1 MLHSGDWIALIAYYL
16 VLAALSAYGVH
27 RFAIVSLYF
36 RYRSSNPR
44 PIAPLRPLP
53 RVTVQ
58 LPIYNEVYVV
68 ERLLAAVTAI
78 DYPRELVEIQVLD
91 DSTDDTVEVIRRAV
105 ARYRQSGFDIVHLH
119 RASREGFKAGALE
132 RGCARARGDL
142 LLIFD
147 ADFIPAPDILRRS
160 VDFFSDPAVG
170 MVQTR
175 WSHVNR
181 DYSLLTRIQSI
192 FLDGHFV
199 IEHTARNRSGRFF
212 NFNGTAG
219 LWRKSAVIDSG
230 GWRSDTL
237 TEDLDLSYRAQLRGW
252 RFVYLLDCVSPA
264 ELPVDMNGFKSQQHR
279 WAKGSI
285 QTARK
290 LLPQILR
297 KPLPLKVKVEA
308 FFHLTDNVSYPLM
321 MALSALIVPAMVL
334 RHRMGWTRWIWLDF
348 PLFFSAT
355 LSVLFFYVV
364 SQREIGADWK
374 NRLRDLPFLMSLGIG
389 LSVNNTHAVLSAFS
403 RKESEFTRTPKYRIE
418 SADEEWHA
426 KKYRA
431 RRNFSVVFEIALAAY
446 FLAATVLSVASGLY
460 LGVPFLWIFFCGYA
474 YTAALSLAQLSPR
487 LLRLPRA
494 APTAP

>member
-1 MLHSGDWIALIAYYL
+1 MLHIGDWITLIAYYL
-16 VLAALSAYGVH
+16 VLAALSVYGVH
-27 RFAIVSLYF
+27 RFAMVSLYF
-36 RYRSSNPR
+36 RYRSRNPR
-44 PIAPLRPLP
+44 PRTALHPLP

-68 ERLLAAVTAI
+68 ERLLAAVAAI
-78 DYPRELVEIQVLD
+78 DYPRELLEIQVLD
-91 DSTDDTVEVIRRAV
+91 DSTDETVDVVRRAV
-105 ARYRQSGFDIVHLH
+105 AHYSARGFDIVHLRRPH
-119 RASREGFKAGALE
+119 REGFKAGALE
-132 RGCARARGDL
+132 SGCARAGGEY

-147 ADFIPAPDILRRS
+147 ADFIPSPDILRRS
-160 VDFFSDPAVG
+160 LDFFSDPRIG
-170 MVQTR
+170 MVQSR

-181 DYSLLTRIQSI
+181 DYSLLTRVQSI

-219 LWRKSAVIDSG
+219 LWRKSAVIDAG

-290 LLPQILR
+290 LLPR
-297 KPLPLKVKVEA
+297 VFRSRLPFKVKLEA

-321 MALSALIVPAMVL
+321 VALSALIVPAMMI
-334 RHRMGWTRWIWLDF
+334 RHRMGWTRLIWFDF

-364 SQREIGADWK
+364 SQREIDADWK
-374 NRLRDLPFLMSLGIG
+374 SRMRDLPFLMSLGIG
-389 LSVNNTHAVLSAFS
+389 LAVNNTHAVVSAFS
-403 RKESEFTRTPKYRIE
+403 RKGSEFTRTPKYRIE
-418 SADEEWHA
+418 SIDEEWHA

-431 RRNFSVVFEIALAAY
+431 RRNRSVVFEIVLAAY
-446 FLAATVLSVASGLY
+446 FLAATALSIVRGLY
-460 LGVPFLWIFFCGYA
+460 LGIPFLLIFFSGYA
-474 YTAALSLAQLSPR
+474 YTAALSLVALAPR
-487 LLRLPRA
+487 PLRLAFARA
-494 APTAP
+494 AD